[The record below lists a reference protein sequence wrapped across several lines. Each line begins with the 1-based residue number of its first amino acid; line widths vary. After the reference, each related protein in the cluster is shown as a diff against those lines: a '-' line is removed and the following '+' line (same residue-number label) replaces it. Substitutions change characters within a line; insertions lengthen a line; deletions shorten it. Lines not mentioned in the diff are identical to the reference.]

1 MSNIDNDKRAQVK
14 QLQGDIMQG
23 SSAQPAEVG
32 AQGSTTAGNTKVA
45 ATQPAQSPVSLP
57 PQPAPASLHN
67 ENEEALRNRAGAAWD
82 EALAALKERKARY
95 RDETDGE
102 RDARI
107 QRERR
112 NADWAA
118 VADALRSMSNLY
130 FATQGA
136 PATKPVKTLSERDM
150 ELRERARKQLDD
162 NRDEYLNAV
171 LRQAKIA
178 QDNYDNAVASRRKQA
193 NDEMSREYNNARVN
207 YYNQLG
213 KGKVAADAFRAEQI
227 DNQRDYNRARLEEQV
242 RHNKA
247 SERIAQE
254 RVNKKGATSSGKG
267 SKYSLRIPD
276 GRIFTYPNA
285 AMYNKAVNFYYPGDN
300 KRVTTDSMTGKQTTT
315 VTDDVAKRA
324 AEGERNTMQRHT
336 AERQK
341 PQKQTSSKNRY
352 THTKA
357 LGL

>member
-1 MSNIDNDKRAQVK
+1 MSNINNEKRAQVK
-14 QLQGDIMQG
+14 QLQGDVVQG
-23 SSAQPAEVG
+23 TPAQSAEVG
-32 AQGSTTAGNTKVA
+32 AQGSATAENKKVPE
-45 ATQPAQSPVSLP
+45 TQPAPS
-57 PQPAPASLHN
+57 PASSRP
-67 ENEEALRNRAGAAWD
+67 EEEALRNRAGAAWD
-82 EALAALKERKARY
+82 EALAALKERKAQY
-95 RDETDGE
+95 REENDGE

-150 ELRERARKQLDD
+150 ELRERAHKQLND

-193 NDEMSREYNNARVN
+193 ADEQSLQYNNARIN
-207 YYNQLG
+207 YYNQLADS
-213 KGKVAADAFRAEQI
+213 KDAADALRAEQI
-227 DNQRDYNRARLEEQV
+227 DNQNAYNRERLEEQQ

-247 SERIAQE
+247 SERTAQE
-254 RVNKKGATSSGKG
+254 RVSKIGASQDNKT
-267 SKYSLRIPD
+267 KYSLRIPD
-276 GRIFTYPNA
+276 GRVFNYPNA
-285 AMYNKAVNFYYPGDN
+285 AMYAKAVNFYYPGDN
-300 KRVTTDSMTGKQTTT
+300 KRVTIDSMTGKQTTT

-324 AEGERNTMQRHT
+324 AAGERSTMQRHA

-341 PQKQTSSKNRY
+341 PQKQPAAKNKY

>member
-1 MSNIDNDKRAQVK
+1 MSELDDKK
-14 QLQGDIMQG
+14 QPDKTVQP
-23 SSAQPAEVG
+23 SAQPAD
-32 AQGSTTAGNTKVA
+32 ATTD
-45 ATQPAQSPVSLP
+45 
-57 PQPAPASLHN
+57 
-67 ENEEALRNRAGAAWD
+67 ALRGKAYAAWD
-82 EALAALKERKARY
+82 DALAALKERKAQY
-95 RDETDGE
+95 REENDGE

-150 ELRERARKQLDD
+150 ELRERAHKQLND

-193 NDEMSREYNNARVN
+193 ADEQSLQYNNARIN
-207 YYNQLG
+207 YYNQLADR
-213 KGKVAADAFRAEQI
+213 KEAADALRAKQI
-227 DNQRDYNRARLEEQV
+227 DNQNAYNRARLAEQE

-247 SERIAQE
+247 SERTAQE
-254 RVNKKGATSSGKG
+254 RVSKIGASQGNKT
-267 SKYSLRIPD
+267 KYSLRIPD
-276 GRIFTYPNA
+276 GRVFNYPNA
-285 AMYNKAVNFYYPGDN
+285 AMYAKAVNFYYPGDN
-300 KRVTTDSMTGKQTTT
+300 KRVTIDSMTGKQTTT

-324 AEGERNTMQRHT
+324 AAGERSTMQRHA

-341 PQKQTSSKNRY
+341 PQKQPAAKNKY